1 MMIDPENASDELS
14 AVFAEIAAARGGGVG
29 NVFRA
34 MGTNPATL
42 QGVGAVGAHFRRSTV
57 LTPEIKELLVL
68 AVAHQRRCD
77 YEWAHH
83 RRAAAQLGFTAE
95 DIAGH
100 LEDSADPLIGATVQ
114 VARAIATGAV
124 VESTDLDTI
133 RDAGGD
139 AAVVEVLTMAG
150 YYVLLAGVISALDVP
165 LETGVRVPAYPDE

>member
-14 AVFAEIAAARGGGVG
+14 AVFAEIAAARGGAVG

-34 MGTNPATL
+34 MGTSPATL
-42 QGVGAVGAHFRRSTV
+42 QVVGALGAHFRRSTV

-68 AVAHQRRCD
+68 AVAEQRRCD

-83 RRAAAQLGFTAE
+83 RRAADQLGLTEA

-100 LEDSADPLIGATVQ
+100 LEDSADPLVRSTVRI
-114 VARAIATGAV
+114 ARAIAGASE
-124 VESTDLDTI
+124 VESADLETV
-133 RDAGGD
+133 RNAAGD

-150 YYVLLAGVISALDVP
+150 YYGLLAGVISGLGVP
-165 LETGVRVPAYPDE
+165 LEPGVRVPAYPGG